1 MVFGVLTAPPV
12 ADKGLG
18 DGEGPNIPC
27 ELVDWPSVSQPTV
40 VLFWTSRL
48 SLSRHMRRRLQH
60 VSGKL
65 HPQNSA
71 AQAASTILRGPTA
84 GVGQLRTFRPV
95 NPPAYSDDQQLD
107 KRSQVSACDLALT
120 MYKLSDCGCDPATDE
135 PPRPKKAPLVC
146 FSFCFFKG
154 IGE

>member
-1 MVFGVLTAPPV
+1 MTAPPV

-40 VLFWTSRL
+40 VLFWISRL

-65 HPQNSA
+65 HPQDSA

-120 MYKLSDCGCDPATDE
+120 MYKLSDCGCDPTTDE

-146 FSFCFFKG
+146 LFFSFLFKG